1 MILTAHQPVYLP
13 WIGLFHKIALA
24 DCFCIFD
31 IAQYQKNDFNNR
43 NKIKTADGSL
53 LLTVPVNAKGRFND
67 QIKNTKIA
75 NDQWKRQHFKAIY
88 FNYKKT
94 PFFKKYIEELE
105 DIYMGK
111 EYEYLADLNTTM
123 LIYFL
128 EKLEIN
134 VKIIKASDY
143 SFEGRKSDLV
153 LDMCKK
159 LKAKQIIFGE
169 NGKHYVDINS
179 FEKDN
184 IKIIFQDYSHPEYKQ
199 CFQKNGFLSHLS
211 IIDLLFNEGNRSKD
225 IIMSGNLQKV

>member
-43 NKIKTADGSL
+43 NKIKTANGSL
-53 LLTVPVNAKGRFND
+53 LLTVPVKAKGRFND

-75 NDQWKRQHFKAIY
+75 NDQWKRQHFKAICL
-88 FNYKKT
+88 NYKKT
-94 PFFKKYIEELE
+94 PFFDKYIKELE
-105 DIYMGK
+105 DIYIGK
-111 EYEYLADLNTTM
+111 KYEYLADLNTTM

-128 EKLEIN
+128 EKLDID

-159 LKAKQIIFGE
+159 LKATKIIFGE
-169 NGKHYVDINS
+169 NGKHYVDVDS
-179 FEKDN
+179 FKKDR
-184 IKIIFQDYSHPEYKQ
+184 IKTIFQDYSHPEYKQ
-199 CFQKNGFLSHLS
+199 CFQKDGFLSHLS

-225 IIMSGNLQKV
+225 IIMSGNILKV

>member
-31 IAQYQKNDFNNR
+31 IAQYQKSDFNNR
-43 NKIKTADGSL
+43 NKIKTADGSM

-75 NDQWKRQHFKAIY
+75 NDRWKRQHFKAIY

-128 EKLEIN
+128 EKLDIN

-153 LDMCKK
+153 LDMCKNT
-159 LKAKQIIFGE
+159 IF
-169 NGKHYVDINS
+169 
-179 FEKDN
+179 
-184 IKIIFQDYSHPEYKQ
+184 
-199 CFQKNGFLSHLS
+199 
-211 IIDLLFNEGNRSKD
+211 
-225 IIMSGNLQKV
+225 